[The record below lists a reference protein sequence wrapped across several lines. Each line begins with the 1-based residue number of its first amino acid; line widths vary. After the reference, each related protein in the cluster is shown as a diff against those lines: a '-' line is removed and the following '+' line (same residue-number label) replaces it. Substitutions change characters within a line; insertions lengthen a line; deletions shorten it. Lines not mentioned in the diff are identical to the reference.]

1 MTEPSDKSEA
11 FRDSLATIDQRGHRK
26 WVFPTQPVGKLYRWR
41 TVVAAFLLA
50 FLFGAPFIKIGGNP
64 LLQFD
69 LLNRKFFILGA
80 VFWPQDF
87 YIFVLCTI
95 AFVVLVILFTAAFGR
110 LFCGWVCP
118 QTIFLEMVFR
128 RIEYWLEGNGPR
140 QRQLAHAPWTAGKLI
155 RKTLKQ
161 IIFFALSFLIGNTF
175 LAYIVGVD
183 QLFKIITDP
192 PSEHLTGLFAMILF
206 TGAFYF
212 VFAWF
217 REQACTLVCP
227 YGRLQSVLLDNNSVV
242 IAYDFKRGEPRGPV
256 ARGRERAPDGDCID
270 CEACVRVCPTGIDI
284 RNGTQLECVNCTAC
298 IDACNRV
305 MARMGWRPGLIRYS
319 SFNTIATGQKLRF
332 TPRMAIYTAVLVV
345 LLGLIGVILSGR
357 SKVETTILRTTGSMY
372 ELLPS
377 GDVRNLYTVSVAN
390 KTSEPMRIDLR
401 LKSPNGEATVVG
413 PALEVPPQ
421 GLKESIFTVEIPRT
435 NLFAAN
441 SAIVVEVVFGG
452 EVLEEVRSTFVGPDP
467 RKHDERED
475 DEHDKH
481 ESEEK

>member
-1 MTEPSDKSEA
+1 MAEHSEEPNS
-11 FRDSLATIDQRGHRK
+11 FRDSLATIDQRGRRK
-26 WVFPTQPVGKLYRWR
+26 WVFPTQPVGPLYRWR
-41 TVVAAFLLA
+41 SVVAVFLLA
-50 FLFGAPFIKIGGNP
+50 FLFGAPFVRIGGNP

-69 LLNRKFFILGA
+69 LLDRKFFIFGA

-110 LFCGWVCP
+110 LFCGWICP

-128 RIEYWLEGNGPR
+128 RIRILDRREWAPPTGTGECPLDGGETHSQDR
-140 QRQLAHAPWTAGKLI
+140 QTGD
-155 RKTLKQ
+155 
-161 IIFFALSFLIGNTF
+161 IFRSLFLIANTF
-175 LAYIVGVD
+175 LAYIIGTD
-183 QLFKIITDP
+183 QLFTIITDP
-192 PSEHLTGLFAMILF
+192 PAKHLTGLFAMLVF

-256 ARGRERAPDGDCID
+256 VRGRERTPDGDCIE
-270 CEACVRVCPTGIDI
+270 CGACVRVCPTGIDI

-319 SFNTIATGQKLRF
+319 SYNNIALGQKLRF
-332 TPRMAIYTAVLVV
+332 TPRMAIYTGVLVV
-345 LLGLIGVILSGR
+345 LLGLIGVFLSGR

-372 ELLPS
+372 ELLEN
-377 GDVRNLYTVSVAN
+377 GTVRNLYTVSVAN
-390 KTSEPMRIDLR
+390 KTSEPMTVELR
-401 LKSPNGEATVVG
+401 LKSPKGEATVVG
-413 PALEVPPQ
+413 PALEVLPQ
-421 GLKESIFTVEIPRT
+421 GLKESIFTVEIPQT
-435 NLFAAN
+435 NLFAVN
-441 SAIVVEVVFGG
+441 SAIVVEVVSGG
-452 EVLEEVRSTFVGPDP
+452 KILEEVRSTFVGPEP
-467 RKHDERED
+467 KR
-475 DEHDKH
+475 
-481 ESEEK
+481 

>member
-1 MTEPSDKSEA
+1 MTESPEKPDS
-11 FRDSLATIDQRGHRK
+11 FRDSLATIDKRGRRK
-26 WVFPTQPVGKLYRWR
+26 WVFPTQPVGPLYRWR
-41 TVVAAFLLA
+41 SVVAVFLLA
-50 FLFGAPFIKIGGNP
+50 FLFGAPFVRIGGNP

-69 LLNRKFFILGA
+69 LLNRKFFIFGA

-140 QRQLAHAPWTAGKLI
+140 QRQLAHSPWTAGKLM

-161 IIFFALSFLIGNTF
+161 GIFFALSFLIANTF
-175 LAYIVGVD
+175 LEYIIGVD
-183 QLFKIITDP
+183 ALFTIITDSP
-192 PSEHLTGLFAMILF
+192 AKHLTGLFAMLVF

-256 ARGRERAPDGDCID
+256 VRGRERTPDGDCIE
-270 CEACVRVCPTGIDI
+270 CGACVRVCPTGIDI

-319 SFNTIATGQKLRF
+319 SYNNIALGQKLRF
-332 TPRMAIYTAVLVV
+332 TPRMAIYTGVLVV
-345 LLGLIGVILSGR
+345 LLGLISVFLSGR

-372 ELLPS
+372 ELLEN
-377 GDVRNLYTVSVAN
+377 GTVRNLYTVSVAN
-390 KTSEPMRIDLR
+390 KTSEPMTVELR
-401 LKSPNGEATVVG
+401 LKSPKGEATVVG
-413 PALEVPPQ
+413 PALEVLPQ

-441 SAIVVEVVFGG
+441 SAIVVVVVSGG
-452 EVLEEVRSTFVGPDP
+452 KVLEEVRSTFVGPDP
-467 RKHDERED
+467 KKHDQHEEDER
-475 DEHDKH
+475 DKH